1 MTKTEQQTVVGV
13 FTDRRHAEGAMDAL
27 RHALFAEHDIGFL
40 SPTGGGTAED
50 TPTAQIEHKAE
61 DGAVKGAVTGGAV
74 GAVAGGV
81 AMAAGLIPGIGPVIA
96 GGILLGILGGGAAG
110 AALGTYLG
118 PFLGMSNVDDR
129 LAHHVEREIAGG
141 RTVVTVSAGDRTMK
155 AMDILRD
162 HGAVSVHGPGAEVS
176 EDVVQPV

>member
-1 MTKTEQQTVVGV
+1 MKTTEQQTVVGV
-13 FTDRRHAEGAMDAL
+13 FADRRHAEVAMDAL
-27 RHALFAEHDIGFL
+27 RHALFPEHDIGFL
-40 SPTGGGTAED
+40 SPTGSGTAED

-61 DGAVKGAVTGGAV
+61 AGAVKGAVAGGAV

-81 AMAAGLIPGIGPVIA
+81 AVAAGLIPGIGPVVA

-118 PFLGMSNVDDR
+118 PFLGMKDVGDR
-129 LAHHVEREIAGG
+129 LAHRVEQELAGG
-141 RTVVTVSAGDRTMK
+141 RTVVTVRAGDRSEK